1 MNSHQD
7 TDSFT
12 GHVAR
17 RLAEAPDH
25 LAVIDGA
32 RRMTRA
38 QLFDEARRIGSA
50 LVRLG
55 LRKGAAI
62 AFQLPNWH
70 EACVVNLAAALY
82 GFRLVPLLPMYRE
95 AEISFILGECD
106 VEAIFLPAHFRGVAY
121 PDLFSRA
128 QAASVPASQVFVVRG
143 EDPRYATYAGLLQGA
158 QPFAQPLIPP
168 TPAHSKVVK
177 TVLYTSG
184 STGRPKGVMH
194 SDRSICAL
202 IRFAQEFWGLTES
215 DVALVPSPV
224 GHIGGSMYA
233 FELPWIA
240 GLTAVLMDV
249 WSPERAIE
257 LMEAERVSF
266 CAGATPF
273 LAGLVKAAVA
283 KDTRLPSLRRFICGG
298 ASVPSSLIQQASSQF
313 VHCTV
318 SRAYGSTEVPLVSPG
333 IRSRADASFGA
344 TTDGECAA
352 DVQILADDGTP
363 VAPGESGEIVARA
376 PRMFMRYI
384 NPEDN
389 ASALTADGYFRMGD
403 VGRLVAGKFIEI
415 TGRKK
420 DIIIRMGENI
430 SPLEIENALAEH
442 AAIKQV
448 AIVGIPDARTGEA
461 ALAFVVLNEG
471 TQFSLKDM
479 TEFLSQRGLA
489 RQKFPEHLRVVAS
502 LPTNSVGKVLKREL
516 QALAASEEK

>member
-1 MNSHQD
+1 MRCAPPSSRKFPCAANSR
-7 TDSFT
+7 TNK
-12 GHVAR
+12 
-17 RLAEAPDH
+17 
-25 LAVIDGA
+25 AV
-32 RRMTRA
+32 T
-38 QLFDEARRIGSA
+38 
-50 LVRLG
+50 
-55 LRKGAAI
+55 
-62 AFQLPNWH
+62 
-70 EACVVNLAAALY
+70 
-82 GFRLVPLLPMYRE
+82 
-95 AEISFILGECD
+95 
-106 VEAIFLPAHFRGVAY
+106 
-121 PDLFSRA
+121 
-128 QAASVPASQVFVVRG
+128 
-143 EDPRYATYAGLLQGA
+143 A
-158 QPFAQPLIPP
+158 QPANPL
-168 TPAHSKVVK
+168 H
-177 TVLYTSG
+177 
-184 STGRPKGVMH
+184 GVTLETMVTAL
-194 SDRSICAL
+194 SDHYGWEDLGQRIA
-202 IRFAQEFWGLTES
+202 IRCFT
-215 DVALVPSPV
+215 
-224 GHIGGSMYA
+224 
-233 FELPWIA
+233 FEP
-240 GLTAVLMDV
+240 
-249 WSPERAIE
+249 
-257 LMEAERVSF
+257 
-266 CAGATPF
+266 
-273 LAGLVKAAVA
+273 
-283 KDTRLPSLRRFICGG
+283 
-298 ASVPSSLIQQASSQF
+298 SVPSSLIQQASSQF

-333 IRSRADASFGA
+333 IRSRADAAFGA